1 MQTSTFPGVQE
12 GIVDMSGKGSKY
24 SVFSKKINIVIIIEP
39 VNKETSKKDFAYFTK
54 IIILRT
60 AEYLAKLTENCNDYE
75 VENYELKPIIK
86 NLPKIAYVYYIQ
98 AQGDLRNVHIYG
110 GDNVKMNPVFMHP
123 NEIIDGAI
131 VSGNYIIAC
140 QKNPTYF
147 HQENPV
153 IKEMY
158 RRDGHEFNF
167 SGVIVSTES
176 SKLDDKQNN
185 AKKIADI
192 ALKLKCDGVVITQEG
207 GGHAD
212 VDLMLAVEECEK
224 LGIKAV
230 IQTNEIAGPLGD
242 LPPLVSY
249 SNMAD
254 AVVSNGNNDEI
265 ICLDKME
272 RVIGGNSILNGKFVA
287 EDSFETNIG
296 IMYTSTNQLGIN
308 NMTSFVY

>member
-1 MQTSTFPGVQE
+1 
-12 GIVDMSGKGSKY
+12 
-24 SVFSKKINIVIIIEP
+24 
-39 VNKETSKKDFAYFTK
+39 
-54 IIILRT
+54 
-60 AEYLAKLTENCNDYE
+60 
-75 VENYELKPIIK
+75 
-86 NLPKIAYVYYIQ
+86 
-98 AQGDLRNVHIYG
+98 
-110 GDNVKMNPVFMHP
+110 
-123 NEIIDGAI
+123 
-131 VSGNYIIAC
+131 
-140 QKNPTYF
+140 
-147 HQENPV
+147 
-153 IKEMY
+153 
-158 RRDGHEFNF
+158 
-167 SGVIVSTES
+167 
-176 SKLDDKQNN
+176 
-185 AKKIADI
+185 
-192 ALKLKCDGVVITQEG
+192 
-207 GGHAD
+207 
-212 VDLMLAVEECEK
+212 MLAVEECEK